1 MLATG
6 ILTQNKRYAVS
17 MLTLWLR
24 LIVLVARLQKYSAQ
38 HGRPRHLNT
47 CVMSDFYTWSFR
59 FVNKLKPMYS
69 SKMVIEHSFQHI
81 SLISSYIN
89 TNKTL
94 ILSLFC
100 KRRLSYF
107 PVKNTH
113 GGKDWDLHCDCFSNL
128 SVLDTTTSTRETP
141 LINNIEV
148 KVSELVIITE
158 VKTKFIKKLLHVEC
172 ENCNGQKWL
181 KLTKGLYSQS

>member
-1 MLATG
+1 MYEINSYGFMNKSVKPSVCVLVVSNLMLATG

-47 CVMSDFYTWSFR
+47 CVISDFYTWSFR

-69 SKMVIEHSFQHI
+69 SKMVIEHSFQRI
-81 SLISSYIN
+81 SLISSYN
-89 TNKTL
+89 TTKNPL

-100 KRRLSYF
+100 KRGLSYF
-107 PVKNTH
+107 SAR
-113 GGKDWDLHCDCFSNL
+113 D
-128 SVLDTTTSTRETP
+128 R
-141 LINNIEV
+141 
-148 KVSELVIITE
+148 
-158 VKTKFIKKLLHVEC
+158 
-172 ENCNGQKWL
+172 
-181 KLTKGLYSQS
+181 